1 MQSEWVGKKNYM
13 HNSSVILT
21 KWLLV
26 INGTLLKT
34 THTYTSAGLASTT
47 SNPYK
52 PQPSLLGLETQ
63 PALELVLAVTPR
75 DGYKSCVI
83 YQVPLASLLGGY
95 ISIGSD
101 SRKHLANPTNLPQMP
116 GNGIMHGW
124 KNPHRRKASYR
135 CFLCMKHHIHLKR
148 SVQFLVCIKM
158 KDRKAGILWEA
169 LKSKENM
176 NMQLYVNIVVAVVE
190 SLGVYNSLYKLSMVL
205 LAPIVLG
212 ERSATV
218 SFITQIF
225 QKFTILKTLA
235 KLSGDYSATIMRC
248 LT

>member
-1 MQSEWVGKKNYM
+1 
-13 HNSSVILT
+13 
-21 KWLLV
+21 
-26 INGTLLKT
+26 
-34 THTYTSAGLASTT
+34 
-47 SNPYK
+47 
-52 PQPSLLGLETQ
+52 
-63 PALELVLAVTPR
+63 
-75 DGYKSCVI
+75 
-83 YQVPLASLLGGY
+83 
-95 ISIGSD
+95 
-101 SRKHLANPTNLPQMP
+101 
-116 GNGIMHGW
+116 
-124 KNPHRRKASYR
+124 
-135 CFLCMKHHIHLKR
+135 
-148 SVQFLVCIKM
+148 M

-176 NMQLYVNIVVAVVE
+176 NMQLYVNIVVAVVESLE